1 MPVSILELKSSAK
14 GDFTAEAQISQRK
27 IVYCPTQTYASLHIE
42 PHFVSGILCT
52 LSVSAVHYSHTMQ
65 TAPPPIWRRGRLPR
79 CDSGAG
85 DGTRTRTGLPPSVFK
100 TEASAVPP
108 LRQCMIYLNIVW
120 RSGKRIRGSGN
131 RAIAI
136 STAKTPIGR
145 ILLRLMLK
153 PGEVQRTILDF
164 FS

>member
-65 TAPPPIWRRGRLPR
+65 TAPPPIWRR
-79 CDSGAG
+79 
-85 DGTRTRTGLPPSVFK
+85 
-100 TEASAVPP
+100 
-108 LRQCMIYLNIVW
+108 
-120 RSGKRIRGSGN
+120 
-131 RAIAI
+131 AIAI